1 MPASGAGNRRYG
13 KTNDRKNWG
22 LQMTRGYNTYG
33 NQSQAAENVMA
44 SAMNTA
50 MQGGLAWF
58 DLMMNFQRQLQRNSL
73 QSLSSTSPTA
83 GATISGRIVRESAAE
98 RVLPVGEERLNVA
111 TRIIAGET
119 TRLRRRV
126 VEQPV
131 EQQVTLREEKVVVE
145 RRPSTGKPQD
155 TNLFTE
161 TVVEMSD
168 SREVPTVW
176 KSLHVTEEVVLR
188 KQVTERTE
196 KVRDTVRRDVIEV
209 DHDRKDITSP
219 AEFSTKISAFQEKA
233 AETRDQLAS
242 LRHAA
247 QGEERKDESPR
258 HNGND
263 GTQAPQLEAPKSDD
277 ASQPGRRPKA

>member
-1 MPASGAGNRRYG
+1 MI
-13 KTNDRKNWG
+13 
-22 LQMTRGYNTYG
+22 RGSNTYG
-33 NQSQAAENVMA
+33 TQSKSTENVLA

-50 MQGGLAWF
+50 VQGGFAWF
-58 DLMMNFQRQLQRNSL
+58 DMMLDLQRQMQRASL

-83 GATISGRIVRESAAE
+83 GATITGRFPRETAAE
-98 RVLPVGEERLNVA
+98 RVVPVGEERLNVA
-111 TRIIAGET
+111 TRTIAGET
-119 TRLRRRV
+119 TRIRRRV

-176 KSLHVTEEVVLR
+176 KSLHVAEEVVLR
-188 KQVTERTE
+188 KQVTERIE
-196 KVRDTVRRDVIEV
+196 RVRDTVRRDVVEV
-209 DHDRKDITSP
+209 DHARADITAP
-219 AEFSTKISAFQEKA
+219 GEFSAKVAAFQEKA
-233 AETRDQLAS
+233 AETRDQLAA

-247 QGEERKDESPR
+247 EGEERKDAPR
-258 HNGND
+258 HASADAPDN
-263 GTQAPQLEAPKSDD
+263 APQLEAPKPDEQAERKPED
-277 ASQPGRRPKA
+277 VAGGPGRRTRG